1 MYAVLL
7 RNCDKTIQE
16 IGDINLS
23 DTGRSGPVTLGPACS

>member
-23 DTGRSGPVTLGPACS
+23 DTSSSSGEKWQRAN